1 VLCVGC
7 ESDGGLCQCYET
19 LAVSDVGEEC
29 WKSTGA
35 QDGMERLGGRRR

>member
-1 VLCVGC
+1 VLCVVC

-19 LAVSDVGEEC
+19 LAVSDVGEC

-35 QDGMERLGGRRR
+35 QEGMERLGGRRR